1 MTAPDRTE
9 RTICRQDSRSRIACT
24 DNENTLWRQGW
35 SCSATG
41 SNGAVYPDER
51 WPGGARKWIDPL
63 AREVVERRL
72 GLVERGLENADEL
85 HLRRCDTTG
94 ATILVGRP
102 HAVSGTVCSWERL

>member
-1 MTAPDRTE
+1 MSAGPEALASGLILLRE
-9 RTICRQDSRSRIACT
+9 KWSR
-24 DNENTLWRQGW
+24 
-35 SCSATG
+35 
-41 SNGAVYPDER
+41 
-51 WPGGARKWIDPL
+51 
-63 AREVVERRL
+63 RRL